1 MKSDLMS
8 GGMTETEACNKVRST
23 YNLFSPDYSD
33 YLTYTDKTEY
43 PTHFNKNGAK
53 LVAEIISELIQT
65 SDSSLKNF
73 VKN

>member
-8 GGMTETEACNKVRST
+8 GGMTETEACNKVRSA

-33 YLTYTDKTEY
+33 YLIYTDKTEY
-43 PTHFNKNGAK
+43 PTNFSKNGAK
-53 LVAEIISELIQT
+53 LVAEIISDLIQT